1 MPVTVYSSVDANGPG
16 QMANTAG
23 ALIAVLD
30 ACLVNG
36 YSGKSAAGWTKPYS
50 SGTTLAVYKQGTG
63 GSNRY
68 LRVDDA
74 LAGYSRVVGY
84 EDMTDVNT
92 GTAPFPTAAQ
102 LSGGGYWH
110 KHNGDAGT
118 RPWFVIA
125 DSKSFYFWSQYSTAT
140 SGVEASFY
148 FFGDTKSLKPADG
161 FSTMLMAA
169 DGTTKTAA
177 VQTSN
182 DHGGAV
188 SALNIGLK
196 GHFMVRSYTGA
207 GSSIVV
213 GKHAESFRINKS
225 GCANLNSYGY
235 AWLWSLYTTAN
246 FPSPVDASM
255 TLAPIIVHETPQVD
269 RAFMPGLWTPAH
281 IDTVLGNTDT
291 FTSNAGVH
299 NGKSF
304 LALRAQGGMYTIET
318 SDTWWS

>member
-1 MPVTVYSSVDANGPG
+1 MAVTVYSSADANGPG
-16 QMANTAG
+16 PLANAAG
-23 ALIAVLD
+23 WMISILD
-30 ACLVNG
+30 ACLVDG
-36 YSGKSAAGWTKPYS
+36 YAGKPAAGWTKPFS
-50 SGTTLAVYKQGTG
+50 SSATLAVYKQGTG

-68 LRVDDA
+68 LRVNDA

-110 KHNGDAGT
+110 KHNGAAGT

-125 DSKSFYFWSQYSTAT
+125 DSKSFYFWSQYNTT
-140 SGVEASFY
+140 VSGGEAAFY
-148 FFGDTKSLKPADG
+148 FFGDTKSLKPADA

-169 DGTTKTAA
+169 DGTTKIAA

-188 SALNIGLK
+188 STMNVGLK

-213 GKHAESFRINKS
+213 GKHAESFRINS
-225 GCANLNSYGY
+225 TGCAALGTYGY
-235 AWLWSLYTTAN
+235 NWVSHLFTLTN
-246 FPSPVDASM
+246 FPSPVDASL
-255 TLAPIIVHETPQVD
+255 TLAPVVVHETTQVD
-269 RAFMPGLWTPAH
+269 RAFMPGLWAPAH
-281 IDTVLGNTDT
+281 TGSVMASGDT
-291 FTSNAGVH
+291 FTANSGIH

-304 LALRAQGGMYTIET
+304 LALYVYGGWFVVET

>member
-36 YSGKSAAGWTKPYS
+36 YAGKPAAGWTKPYS
-50 SGTTLAVYKQGTG
+50 SDTTLAVYKQGTG

-68 LRVDDA
+68 LHVNDA

-110 KHNGDAGT
+110 KHNGAAGT

-125 DSKSFYFWSQYSTAT
+125 DSKSFYFWSQYSTVT
-140 SGVEASFY
+140 SGGEASFY

-169 DGTTKTAA
+169 NGTTKIDA

-188 SALNIGLK
+188 STMNVGLK
-196 GHFMVRSYTGA
+196 GHFMVRSHTGA
-207 GSSIVV
+207 GSSINV
-213 GKHAESFRINKS
+213 GKHAESFRINSS
-225 GCANLNSYGY
+225 GCYALSSYGY
-235 AWLWSLYTTAN
+235 NWLSLLYTMTN
-246 FPSPVDASM
+246 FPSPVDASL
-255 TLAPIIVHETPQVD
+255 TLAPVVVHELSQVD
-269 RAFMPGLWTPAH
+269 RAYMPGLWAPAH
-281 IDTVLGNTDT
+281 TGSVMASGDT
-291 FTSNAGVH
+291 FTANAGIH

-304 LALRAQGGMYTIET
+304 LALYVYGGWFVVET